1 MTKPSRNALLIV
13 DVQKEFLTDTTRDRV
28 PEIQRLTETGRYDC
42 CILTYYKNTLQSPFY
57 NRLHRYSGLDAC
69 SDSLLIHPPAGLP
82 TVVEEKTTYGLPHQ
96 DLPRLVGQCSHID
109 LVGFDT
115 DACVIASAITL
126 FDEGYDFD
134 VLGEY
139 CASTN
144 GRDYHEAGMKI
155 INRVLARQLEP
166 ERQESGSDSAPTR

>member
-1 MTKPSRNALLIV
+1 MTKPSHNALLIV
-13 DVQKEFLTDTTRDRV
+13 DVQKEFLTNDTRDRV
-28 PEIQRLTETGRYDC
+28 PKIQRLVESGSYDY
-42 CILTYYKNTLQSPFY
+42 CILTYYKYTLQSPFY
-57 NRLHRYSGLDAC
+57 KRLHRYSGLDAC
-69 SDSLLIHPPAGLP
+69 ADSLLIHPPAGLP
-82 TVVEEKTTYGLPHQ
+82 TVVEEKTTYGVPYQ
-96 DLPRLVGQCSHID
+96 DLSRLVGQCSHID

-115 DACVIASAITL
+115 DACVMATAITL

-155 INRVLARQLEP
+155 INRVLARQ
-166 ERQESGSDSAPTR
+166 Q